1 MAALTYTINGQFF
14 PTQQALQQHVS
25 QFLHGHRAPYRLA
38 DDEAAFMLDLLE
50 RHPSAETKI
59 GVGVE
64 SIWILSNGK
73 FGNGFYVQ
81 RVDGTRED
89 FSYKQC
95 LRPFTHASKCK
106 FAFRRAVDD
115 QVNAVKRTVFP
126 RSGMRVPCPI
136 TGEPMTWETAHVDH
150 EPPRTFALL
159 LETYLSERGIDYDM
173 IALLEPEAGIG
184 KHLPP
189 ALEADWAV
197 WHSRYARLRV
207 ISAEANLRLVGR

>member
-1 MAALTYTINGQFF
+1 MT
-14 PTQQALQQHVS
+14 
-25 QFLHGHRAPYRLA
+25 YRLGGTTFA
-38 DDEAAFMLDLLE
+38 TKEAVGDRARQIKDSHKPGDELSPDEFRFMVDLLA
-50 RHPSAETKI
+50 RHPDAAEKI
-59 GVGVE
+59 GKGVRT
-64 SIWILSNGK
+64 IIIRANPK
-73 FGNGFYVQ
+73 FGQNEFYLI
-81 RVDGTRED
+81 RVDGTATD